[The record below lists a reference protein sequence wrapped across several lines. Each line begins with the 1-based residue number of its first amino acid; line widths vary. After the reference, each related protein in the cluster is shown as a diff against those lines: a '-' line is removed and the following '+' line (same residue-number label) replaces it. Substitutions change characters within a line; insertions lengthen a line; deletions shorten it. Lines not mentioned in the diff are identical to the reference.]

1 MSQPEA
7 TKLSETLSDL
17 TMAEKRAKKL
27 LAGGTLDVK
36 HELVNNVYPLL
47 RKICEAAAPQE
58 AVEELGEE
66 LDELLEQE
74 GSTIQPELGG
84 LIVGFVTAA
93 GELVDAVRGLELD
106 DVTRKKLEGIC
117 GRIEEM
123 TPYVLN
129 EVQAA
134 TITVDDEEGGGEGTA
149 DEDDEDDG
157 ANDNE
162 PAEKPENA

>member
-47 RKICEAAAPQE
+47 RKLAEAAAPQE

-84 LIVGFVTAA
+84 LIVTFVGAA
-93 GELVDAVRGLELD
+93 SELVDAVRALELD
-106 DVTRKKLEGIC
+106 DVTRKKLEGFC

-134 TITVDDEEGGGEGTA
+134 TITIDDEEGGEGAA
-149 DEDDEDDG
+149 DEDEEDGG